1 MDKII
6 QNLQFTIN
14 DKLFVKD
21 PETSSLGKKILQNS
35 ITLIDEI
42 GFEAF
47 TFKKLGE
54 QIGSNES
61 SIYRYFE
68 NKHKLLIYLSTWYWS
83 WVEYQ
88 LVFSTMGIKNPEEK
102 LNEALKIITKKVEN
116 DKNTTYIDEAIL
128 HRIITA
134 EYTKTFL
141 TKDVDAENKEG
152 YFVVYKRIIVRL
164 IEMIEAVNPNYNYS
178 KSLASSVVEGILHQ
192 RYLKEHF
199 TSITNL
205 TEKDCLFE
213 FYSDLVKKALQ

>member
-1 MDKII
+1 
-6 QNLQFTIN
+6 
-14 DKLFVKD
+14 
-21 PETSSLGKKILQNS
+21 
-35 ITLIDEI
+35 
-42 GFEAF
+42 
-47 TFKKLGE
+47 
-54 QIGSNES
+54 
-61 SIYRYFE
+61 
-68 NKHKLLIYLSTWYWS
+68 
-83 WVEYQ
+83 
-88 LVFSTMGIKNPEEK
+88 MGIKNPEEK

-141 TKDVDAENKEG
+141 TKDVDVENKEG